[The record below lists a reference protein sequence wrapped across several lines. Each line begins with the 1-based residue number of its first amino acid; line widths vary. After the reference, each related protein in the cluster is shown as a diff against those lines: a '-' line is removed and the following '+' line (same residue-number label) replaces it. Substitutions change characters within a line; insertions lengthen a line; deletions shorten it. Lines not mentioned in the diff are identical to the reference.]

1 MTGKIRNTD
10 IGVNWYPLFPRI
22 KSFKKSIAPLLIN
35 SRGFTLIE
43 MIMVIVF
50 LSVALLATMNM
61 MSTSVSGSM
70 NIELINTATDLANEK
85 MEEIF
90 ADKKSKGYGYV
101 QQNNYQ
107 SESNPNGF
115 SGFTRLVEI
124 SSQSNSKRIR
134 VRVTHPDLQDIVLE
148 AYITNY

>member
-1 MTGKIRNTD
+1 
-10 IGVNWYPLFPRI
+10 
-22 KSFKKSIAPLLIN
+22 
-35 SRGFTLIE
+35 
-43 MIMVIVF
+43 
-50 LSVALLATMNM
+50 
-61 MSTSVSGSM
+61 M

-134 VRVTHPDLQDIVLE
+134 VRVTHAALQDIVLE